1 MVTYFENQLRGYNV
15 VLAALKAF
23 SQDICRNCI
32 GLSGSQTKVIKGLRK
47 LRMDLEASMIS
58 ESDKGQILAR
68 IERFAELAAA
78 LDVAEEVECQKT
90 AGNCK
95 IDPDCLCIDGAMG
108 LMKEITEPALSLA
121 TPVAAG

>member
-15 VLAALKAF
+15 VLTALRAF

-32 GLSGSQTKVIKGLRK
+32 GLSGAQTKVTKGLRK
-47 LRMDLEASMIS
+47 LRIDLEASTVS
-58 ESDKGQILAR
+58 EPDKRRILAQV
-68 IERFAELAAA
+68 ERCVELATA

-95 IDPDCLCIDGAMG
+95 IGPGCSCTDGAMG
-108 LMKEITEPALSLA
+108 LMKEITEPAPSLA
-121 TPVAAG
+121 TSVATA

>member
-15 VLAALKAF
+15 VLAALRAF

-32 GLSGSQTKVIKGLRK
+32 GLSGSQTKVIKGLKK
-47 LRMDLEASMIS
+47 LRMDLEVLTVL
-58 ESDKGQILAR
+58 EPDKKKILAW
-68 IERFAELAAA
+68 IERCAELAAA

-95 IDPDCLCIDGAMG
+95 IDPGCFCIDGAMG